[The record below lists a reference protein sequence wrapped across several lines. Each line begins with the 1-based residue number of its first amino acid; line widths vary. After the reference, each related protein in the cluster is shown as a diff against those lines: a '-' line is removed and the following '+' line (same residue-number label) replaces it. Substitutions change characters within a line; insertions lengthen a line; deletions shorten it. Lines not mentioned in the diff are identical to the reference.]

1 MNKSNAWI
9 PGVFLGV
16 AVVVAAMVAF
26 RTGWPALKFT
36 SISAGDL
43 AGKLGI
49 LVLFSLIIE
58 RTLDV
63 FLTLWRAPGSESF
76 EAEIRQLEKDLKNRA
91 KKAAAEDALPA
102 KRQEFLD
109 YKAVTQRYALPFGV
123 VLGLLVAAFG
133 VRALSQF
140 LEVTPENGP
149 DASQM
154 KWFSFIDIMFTGALL
169 AGGSEPLH
177 RLMNLYRKFMDSTT
191 TRASKP

>member
-9 PGVFLGV
+9 PGVFLGA
-16 AVVVAAMVAF
+16 AVVVAAVVAF
-26 RTGWPALKFT
+26 RRDWPALTFT
-36 SISAGDL
+36 SVSAGDL

-63 FLTLWRAPGSESF
+63 FLTLWRAPGSESL
-76 EAEIRQLEKDLKNRA
+76 EAQIRQLEKDLKDRA
-91 KKAAAEDALPA
+91 KKAAAEDALPK

-109 YKAVTQRYALPFGV
+109 YKAVTQRYALPFGA
-123 VLGLLVAAFG
+123 VLGLLVATFG

-140 LEVTPENGP
+140 LEIPPEAGP
-149 DASQM
+149 DAGQL
-154 KWFSFIDIMFTGALL
+154 KWFSFLDILFTGALL
-169 AGGSEPLH
+169 AGGSDPLH

-191 TRASKP
+191 AKASSP

>member
-1 MNKSNAWI
+1 MKKSKAWI
-9 PGVFLGV
+9 PGVFLGA
-16 AVVVAAMVAF
+16 AVVVAAVVAF
-26 RTGWPALKFT
+26 RTGWPALRFT

-58 RTLDV
+58 RMLDV
-63 FLTLWRAPGSESF
+63 FLTLWLAPGSESLD
-76 EAEIRQLEKDLKNRA
+76 AEIRQLEMDLKNRA
-91 KKAAAEDALPA
+91 KKAAAEDALPK

-140 LEVTPENGP
+140 LEVTPDGSVT
-149 DASQM
+149 ARQM

-177 RLMNLYRKFMDSTT
+177 RLMTLYRKFMDSTT
-191 TRASKP
+191 TKASKP